1 MLATLANM
9 SFRLACTERTSVNE
23 GLRTEER
30 MRKSEPDRE
39 RLITVPS
46 GHKLAVRLPADLV
59 LRVEALASKNN
70 VDRSTAVRA
79 LLERALKG
87 EDQSA

>member
-1 MLATLANM
+1 
-9 SFRLACTERTSVNE
+9 
-23 GLRTEER
+23 

-46 GHKLAVRLPADLV
+46 GHKLAVRLPADLL
-59 LRVEALASKNN
+59 LRVEAFASKNN